1 MVAQLSCN
9 NTSSAVMELTK
20 CLCNRAL
27 CFLKLGKW
35 DSAMTDCH
43 SVLEREPANVKAHFR
58 LASALFKGGHVEDQ
72 EAVNKVA
79 LHASIAA
86 ALAKKTGT
94 VDAATLEL
102 LKAIGSKSARPV
114 ATADEVISVRTPSEL
129 ESALSLEEIKVIV
142 LCPGTYMCSPLG
154 VFLVTHDIAM
164 VGLGQVT
171 FLKDWP
177 HVISVKEGRVHL
189 SNVRVTDKP
198 QCSPQCAAFCVDGPA
213 SRLTLS
219 NCVVEES
226 CEVGVLAA
234 FEGSCI
240 IESCHFRRLG
250 KQAVEVREMGE
261 VEIRGST
268 FQQVWQGVSAYAGAR
283 RVSMENVVID
293 GPSNEGVM
301 ASADLQNSETQELQK
316 IGQLHGRAEAAP
328 VGAGRSGRLE
338 AKKIGQRVT
347 KLAKERA
354 DQLDWTGRLVL
365 TMSHC
370 TIKNARGVA
379 CSIDEGCAAVL
390 TCCNFEKTVMGT
402 SNPFPGVGVLIKGG
416 SDATISRCRMLQN
429 MIGLSVG
436 FNYDGKVIVEDSIFS
451 GNRMKDILDQSNML
465 KQMPKKLLEGK
476 LPESEMQQILAE
488 REMHEKAGAWSAI
501 NPITESGNQFLSKSQ
516 RIPEIEELVASTLN
530 PLEPLPQKLAW
541 EAAARGNYSLARP
554 CLCGFSFTE
563 LGNSPE
569 CHQVG
574 KAKFLTSP
582 PELKVKNGKLPRK
595 QLVKLK
601 PPIFPAKHDHR
612 FPSSNPRIGLQQKS
626 RIIGPLLRW
635 VWAITSISLP

>member
-9 NTSSAVMELTK
+9 NTPSAVMELTK

-27 CFLKLGKW
+27 CFLKVGKW
-35 DSAMTDCH
+35 DSAMTDSH
-43 SVLEREPANVKAHFR
+43 AVLEREPANVKAHFR

-79 LHASIAA
+79 LHASIAT
-86 ALAKKTGT
+86 ALAKKIGT
-94 VDAATLEL
+94 VDAPTLEL
-102 LKAIGSKSARPV
+102 LNAIGSKSARPV
-114 ATADEVISVRTPSEL
+114 ATADEVISVKTPSEL
-129 ESALSLEEIKVIV
+129 ESALSLDEIKVIV

-154 VFLVTHDIAM
+154 MFLVTRDVTM

-171 FLKDWP
+171 FLKDWA
-177 HVISVKEGRVHL
+177 HVISVAAGRVHL

-198 QCSPQCAAFCVDGPA
+198 QCSPECAAFCVDGPA

-226 CEVGVLAA
+226 CEVGVLAVG
-234 FEGSCI
+234 EGSCI

-250 KQAVEVREMGE
+250 KQAVEVREMGQ

-293 GPSNEGVM
+293 GASNEGVM
-301 ASADLQNSETQELQK
+301 ATGDLQNSETQQL
-316 IGQLHGRAEAAP
+316 GQLHGRSEAA

-338 AKKIGQRVT
+338 AKKIAQQVT
-347 KLAKERA
+347 ELAKERA

-390 TCCNFEKTVMGT
+390 TSCTFEKSAVGT
-402 SNPFPGVGVLIKGG
+402 SNSFPGVGVLIKGG
-416 SDATISRCRMLQN
+416 SDATVSRCRMLRN

-451 GNRMKDILDQSNML
+451 GNRMKDILDQSTML
-465 KQMPKKLLEGK
+465 KQMPTKLLEGK
-476 LPESEMQQILAE
+476 VPESEMQKILAE
-488 REMHEKAGAWSAI
+488 REMHEKAGAWSAAK
-501 NPITESGNQFLSKSQ
+501 PITELRNQFLSNSQ
-516 RIPEIEELVASTLN
+516 RIPEIEELGASSLN

-574 KAKFLTSP
+574 KA
-582 PELKVKNGKLPRK
+582 NC
-595 QLVKLK
+595 
-601 PPIFPAKHDHR
+601 
-612 FPSSNPRIGLQQKS
+612 
-626 RIIGPLLRW
+626 
-635 VWAITSISLP
+635 